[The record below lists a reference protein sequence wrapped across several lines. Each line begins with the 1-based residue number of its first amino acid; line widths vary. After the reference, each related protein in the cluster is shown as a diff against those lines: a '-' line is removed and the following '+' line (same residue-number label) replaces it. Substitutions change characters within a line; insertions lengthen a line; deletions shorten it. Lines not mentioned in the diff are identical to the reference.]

1 MTTIYVDNIAP
12 NLQSKISAPNLTLPT
27 GSVLQVQNGTTLTGG
42 LSTTSASYVATGVK
56 VTITPTSANSKI
68 YITANSGIQ
77 NGTGGGGTQLG
88 LFRKIGSG
96 TSTFLHHQGGSGLI
110 SYDAGNNHITPGT
123 FVLLDSPNTTS
134 AVEYEIN
141 YKRYN
146 TGTSYFFA
154 NAQIVAMEIAG

>member
-1 MTTIYVDNIAP
+1 MTTLYVDNIAP

-42 LSTTSASYVATGVK
+42 LNTTSASYTATGVK
-56 VTITPTSANSKI
+56 VTITPSTANSKI
-68 YITANSGIQ
+68 YVTANAGLQ
-77 NGTGGGGTQLG
+77 NGTGGGGTQLS
-88 LFRKIGSG
+88 LYRKIGSG
-96 TSTFLHHQGGSGLI
+96 TSTFLHHQGGSGLVQ
-110 SYDAGNNHITPGT
+110 YDSGNNNISAGVM
-123 FVLLDSPNTTS
+123 VLLDSPNTTS
-134 AVEYEIN
+134 AVEYELY